1 MKLLMT
7 DRPVSAALPQD
18 AAAVDLSALRIAN
31 CVGCFGCWTKTPGR
45 CVIRDDAV
53 RVYPLI
59 ARSEQVLYVSRV
71 KYGSYA
77 PVMKTMLERAIPVQ
91 QAFLRI
97 HNGETHHVQ
106 RAVVPKDAV
115 ILAYGADR
123 AGGAQRPQH
132 VLPQPPRPL
141 CGRGGAGGRRG
152 RGGGPVV
159 KLLIVNGSPRAP
171 RSNSRRYAE
180 LFQARWKGEAR
191 YAALTAK
198 NHAELAAAAADCT
211 DLLLV
216 FPLYADGLPAPL
228 LRFLEFLEGAGP
240 EHRPRISV
248 LINCGFLE
256 PHQNDVAVDMV
267 RLFCLENGYPFGA
280 CLKIGGGEAILGTP
294 FAFLVRRSI
303 RALARAVAAGRSAE
317 LAVTMPLSPR
327 SFVRASTRY
336 WTQMGAANGCTPEQM
351 ASMDIEPQP

>member
-1 MKLLMT
+1 M
-7 DRPVSAALPQD
+7 
-18 AAAVDLSALRIAN
+18 
-31 CVGCFGCWTKTPGR
+31 
-45 CVIRDDAV
+45 
-53 RVYPLI
+53 
-59 ARSEQVLYVSRV
+59 
-71 KYGSYA
+71 
-77 PVMKTMLERAIPVQ
+77 
-91 QAFLRI
+91 
-97 HNGETHHVQ
+97 
-106 RAVVPKDAV
+106 
-115 ILAYGADR
+115 
-123 AGGAQRPQH
+123 
-132 VLPQPPRPL
+132 
-141 CGRGGAGGRRG
+141 
-152 RGGGPVV
+152 V

-198 NHAELAAAAADCT
+198 NHAELAAAAAECT

-303 RALARAVAAGRSAE
+303 RALRQGRRRRTVRRAVGHHAPVPPLLCAGLHTLLDADGRRQRLYAGTDG
-317 LAVTMPLSPR
+317 VH
-327 SFVRASTRY
+327 
-336 WTQMGAANGCTPEQM
+336 GH
-351 ASMDIEPQP
+351 

>member
-1 MKLLMT
+1 M
-7 DRPVSAALPQD
+7 
-18 AAAVDLSALRIAN
+18 DLSALRIAN

-45 CVIRDDAV
+45 CVIRDDAA

-106 RAVVPKDAV
+106 RAVVPKRRGDPG
-115 ILAYGADR
+115 LRGGPGGGAR
-123 AGGAQRPQH
+123 PVHPAGGAQRPQY

-159 KLLIVNGSPRAP
+159 KLLIVNGSPLRP
-171 RSNSRRYAE
+171 P
-180 LFQARWKGEAR
+180 LQFQALRRAVPGPLEGEAR

-216 FPLYADGLPAPL
+216 FPSMPTAFPPL
-228 LRFLEFLEGAGP
+228 SCAFWSSWRGP
-240 EHRPRISV
+240 
-248 LINCGFLE
+248 
-256 PHQNDVAVDMV
+256 
-267 RLFCLENGYPFGA
+267 
-280 CLKIGGGEAILGTP
+280 
-294 FAFLVRRSI
+294 
-303 RALARAVAAGRSAE
+303 GRSTGRVSA
-317 LAVTMPLSPR
+317 
-327 SFVRASTRY
+327 
-336 WTQMGAANGCTPEQM
+336 C
-351 ASMDIEPQP
+351 